1 MSVDLDSLAAD
12 MQPPDSL
19 SALLARIVERQAE
32 RDELAARVKSLDKE
46 LENLEGLATEG
57 IKASGLDGCRVAGKT
72 WWVDETLLL
81 SVPKENRDAVMAA
94 AEKEGIAE
102 ELVTVNTATLKSW
115 LIGRVKD
122 SGGSMEEATAG
133 TAFEGLVDEYIKVRL
148 RSRTMG

>member
-12 MQPPDSL
+12 MKPPDSL
-19 SALLARIVERQAE
+19 SALLSRIVERQAE
-32 RDELAARVKSLDKE
+32 RDSLAASLKSIEKE
-46 LENLEGLATEG
+46 LESLEGLATEG

-94 AEKEGIAE
+94 AEREGIAE

-122 SGGSMEEATAG
+122 SGGSMEEATSG

>member
-1 MSVDLDSLAAD
+1 MK
-12 MQPPDSL
+12 PPDSL
-19 SALLARIVERQAE
+19 SALLSRIVERQAE
-32 RDELAARVKSLDKE
+32 RDSLAASLKSIEKE
-46 LENLEGLATEG
+46 LESLEGLATEG

-94 AEKEGIAE
+94 AEREGIAE

-122 SGGSMEEATAG
+122 SGGSMEEATSG